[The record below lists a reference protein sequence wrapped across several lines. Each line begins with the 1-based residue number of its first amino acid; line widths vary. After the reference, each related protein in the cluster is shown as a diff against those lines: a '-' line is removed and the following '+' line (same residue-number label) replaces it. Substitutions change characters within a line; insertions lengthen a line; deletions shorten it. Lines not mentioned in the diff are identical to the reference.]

1 MSTPNEIVKG
11 LVFEIQKMST
21 EDGPGIRTTVFFK
34 QCPLHCAWC
43 HNPESIQKKPQLQWL
58 AHKCIKCDTC
68 LNTCKKHNLSF
79 GKKGL
84 KINRENCV
92 SCGECAEA
100 CPSTALSMWGKWW
113 NLGDLF
119 HEIEKD
125 KIYYLKSGGG
135 ITVSGGE
142 PTIQLEFLEKFLK
155 MCKDNGIST
164 ALDTCGY
171 GSKKTFE
178 RVLPYSDLVLLDIK
192 EIDSK
197 KHEKFCGVPNDFI
210 LENAIWMIDY
220 LEKTNKKMWIR
231 TPLIPNYTATDENV
245 RGIGEFIVNKLKN
258 KVERWDL
265 LAFNNLC
272 VSKYERLDT
281 EWCLKDQPLMTKEE
295 MEHFQEVAKST
306 GAINV
311 QWSGLTKRTEEKS
324 AEDKDKK
331 KMKLSSC

>member
-125 KIYYLKSGGG
+125 KIYYLKSPHR
-135 ITVSGGE
+135 I
-142 PTIQLEFLEKFLK
+142 
-155 MCKDNGIST
+155 D
-164 ALDTCGY
+164 
-171 GSKKTFE
+171 E
-178 RVLPYSDLVLLDIK
+178 R
-192 EIDSK
+192 
-197 KHEKFCGVPNDFI
+197 ND
-210 LENAIWMIDY
+210 
-220 LEKTNKKMWIR
+220 
-231 TPLIPNYTATDENV
+231 
-245 RGIGEFIVNKLKN
+245 
-258 KVERWDL
+258 
-265 LAFNNLC
+265 
-272 VSKYERLDT
+272 
-281 EWCLKDQPLMTKEE
+281 
-295 MEHFQEVAKST
+295 
-306 GAINV
+306 
-311 QWSGLTKRTEEKS
+311 
-324 AEDKDKK
+324 
-331 KMKLSSC
+331 